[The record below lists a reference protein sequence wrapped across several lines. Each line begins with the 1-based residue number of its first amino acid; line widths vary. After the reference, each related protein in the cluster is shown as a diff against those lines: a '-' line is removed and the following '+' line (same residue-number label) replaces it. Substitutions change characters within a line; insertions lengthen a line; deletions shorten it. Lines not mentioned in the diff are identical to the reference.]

1 MHALCPLLE
10 SEQVPPYL
18 SLMGLHLLLD
28 LSLQSLELLVRLGIY
43 LVDLPQVA
51 ELLEPP
57 LEVRR
62 VEDLTLA

>member
-1 MHALCPLLE
+1 
-10 SEQVPPYL
+10 
-18 SLMGLHLLLD
+18 MGLHLLLD

-51 ELLEPP
+51 KLLESP
-57 LEVRR
+57 LEVRG

>member
-1 MHALCPLLE
+1 MQALCPLLE

-18 SLMGLHLLLD
+18 GLVGLHLLLD

-57 LEVRR
+57 LEVRG